1 MFIPVND
8 IEPPSN
14 TLNYLCRQF
23 FSYRCTLVDFLAHYL
38 EISVDSEYEVRVLN
52 WVLCFVQNER
62 NWVSFNFVSMK
73 KTRTFEIDLSNID
86 KIQWK
91 SKNATENI
99 YNRKYFALIV
109 SILSLAL
116 LNAKCKMLNI
126 FNPSKR
132 TKIRNHE
139 NISAKILILHST
151 SMSAVCK
158 NILDSVERK
167 LTLEQSWTVWPMMY
181 QFFFTIECLLP
192 SFLTFKS
199 RMMDNGWKKSC
210 SRRRLRNQS
219 LYKMSRR
226 KRWWSTI
233 WLADHVST
241 PLWYSIMI
249 RNR

>member
-1 MFIPVND
+1 MKRRFDRLSILIIPFDSIPFLTLRVFGLFRRILIKIMFIPVND

-52 WVLCFVQNER
+52 SVLCFVQNER
-62 NWVSFNFVSMK
+62 NWVSFRN
-73 KTRTFEIDLSNID
+73 

-91 SKNATENI
+91 STNATENI

-116 LNAKCKMLNI
+116 LNAKCKMLNN

-158 NILDSVERK
+158 NILDSVERQ

-181 QFFFTIECLLP
+181 QFFYY
-192 SFLTFKS
+192 
-199 RMMDNGWKKSC
+199 RMFVAIFFN
-210 SRRRLRNQS
+210 
-219 LYKMSRR
+219 
-226 KRWWSTI
+226 I
-233 WLADHVST
+233 
-241 PLWYSIMI
+241 
-249 RNR
+249 